1 MVTHDLDSLY
11 AICDRVAALYDGK
24 VIGEGPIEKL
34 LASSEPWLRDYF
46 HGERGSRLI
55 AARGSPGQAERR
67 D

>member
-34 LASSEPWLRDYF
+34 LDF
-46 HGERGSRLI
+46 
-55 AARGSPGQAERR
+55 
-67 D
+67 